1 MSALARECYL
11 IGISLITFLIIR
23 FFKSEAKVSA
33 GPRSLRRFQGVCPV
47 PFSWPLQWE
56 ARPDDPCP
64 SHLCRCHTVSFLCVS
79 VCVPFTRTPVLG
91 QDRLAASPLPPTPF
105 PPPLPQAKSLLSRSR
120 LSHAKGFLISD
131 LFVPN
136 GLAVHRSYLRNNNGA
151 R

>member
-91 QDRLAASPLPPTPF
+91 
-105 PPPLPQAKSLLSRSR
+105 
-120 LSHAKGFLISD
+120 
-131 LFVPN
+131 
-136 GLAVHRSYLRNNNGA
+136 
-151 R
+151 